1 MTSDHVLQSVSYR
14 SYYSIVRQRTFQ
26 YKALLVRVGTSALV
40 CRNAQTQCKQPL
52 GVTDTY
58 ATPLESISL
67 LRYHPRSAI
76 DRIIEI
82 FASFR
87 GSATVFAAIDFVV
100 SSVFDF
106 PRPVGCREG
115 VFTIHCPSPG
125 NACECTGSP
134 IQPYFFDGRRSLV
147 FCRCREGIPPLPA
160 SIDRCSI
167 SHLPPSEQVRDCHF
181 YNPHALVDRLGSL
194 LHRSA
199 LSIKSRIP
207 IVAASS
213 VFRFVSFRF
222 YRSPPFTEHFPR
234 VSFSRRFLIW
244 LIVE

>member
-147 FCRCREGIPPLPA
+147 FRRCREGIPPLPA
-160 SIDRCSI
+160 SIDRSI
-167 SHLPPSEQVRDCHF
+167 DVLFHICHHR
-181 YNPHALVDRLGSL
+181 N
-194 LHRSA
+194 RSA
-199 LSIKSRIP
+199 IAIFTIRTRSSIDLARSFTDRRCRLNLASRSLP
-207 IVAASS
+207 LAAC
-213 VFRFVSFRF
+213 FVSFRF
-222 YRSPPFTEHFPR
+222 VSTARRHLLNISLEFRFP
-234 VSFSRRFLIW
+234 VDFLFG
-244 LIVE
+244 